1 MAMLADLLLA
11 AAGAIYVLLGGLH
24 GWFTWKDASEPS
36 ILVPRDPAMIAA
48 MRGMPLRI
56 HPQTDFWRAW
66 LGFNF
71 SHSLALVLT
80 GGGLL
85 GGAFAWPEAFRAS
98 WGLRG
103 LAVVLAGIWLLL
115 SLKYFFVRPVQ
126 GAGAALALIVA
137 AIVLG

>member
-11 AAGAIYVLLGGLH
+11 AAGAIYVFLGGMH
-24 GWFTWKDASEPS
+24 GWFTWKDASEPR
-36 ILVPRDPAMIAA
+36 IIVPRDPAMLEA

-66 LGFNF
+66 IGFNF
-71 SHSLALVLT
+71 SHTLALLLT

-85 GGAFAWPEAFRAS
+85 ACAFAWPDAFRAS

-103 LAVVLAGIWLLL
+103 VALLLGAIWLVLAI
-115 SLKYFFVRPVQ
+115 KYFFVRPVQ